1 MKHKIFKEEFAGKT
15 LIFEVGKFAEQASGA
30 VSFRVGDTLV
40 LGTTTMSK
48 KVREGIDFFPLVVDY
63 EEKFYAA
70 GRIIGSRFIKREGR
84 PSDNAILTGRLI
96 DRGIRPLFDHSCRN
110 EVQVITTVLSMDEE
124 NDPDIMAVLAG
135 SLALSISDIPWAG
148 PIAALRISKGP
159 EGFVLNPP
167 HKDSENS
174 DLNLVFTGT
183 AEKINMIEAGAK
195 QIPEE
200 EIMAAFEFG
209 LPYFKQLLT
218 IQEKI
223 IREVGLPKINLES
236 PPRDE
241 ELFQKVKSFLEERLE
256 KAIYAAD
263 NKRERM
269 SELDLLK
276 QDLKNMVE
284 ETYQENSGIKVSSA
298 LAILDEE
305 TNTIVHKNVLASGR
319 RPDNRPIDK
328 VRPLEMEVGALPR
341 VHGSAM
347 FKRGETQALSTLTLG
362 APGDKQLIESMELTG
377 EKRFMHHYN
386 FPPYSVGEVSPM
398 RGPGRREIGH
408 GALAEKAISPLIP
421 PEEEFPYTIRLVSEI
436 LSSNG
441 SSSMASVCG
450 STLALMDG
458 GVPIKNPAAGIA
470 LGLMSDKENYKILT
484 DIQGPEDH
492 HGDMDLKVAGTKE
505 GLTALQMDVKIE
517 GVSLKI
523 LKEALDQA
531 KKARLEILA
540 AMEKVIA
547 KPRDEI
553 SKFAPRIITLQI
565 HPDKIRE
572 VIGPQG
578 KVINEIIKE
587 TGANIDI
594 EDSGLIFITGLNQES
609 AEKAKAR
616 VEEITKEVEIG
627 DIFEG
632 KVVKTVDFGAFISL
646 NRNKEGLLRNGDLYG
661 KRVNIDDRIKVRV
674 KEIDDL
680 GRINLEL
687 TEKPKFTP
695 KPWQETA
702 DRNQRPRRS
711 WNKRQGF
718 KR

>member
-30 VSFRVGDTLV
+30 VSVRVGDTLV
-40 LGTTTMSK
+40 LATATLSK
-48 KVREGIDFFPLVVDY
+48 KKREGIDFFPLVVDY

-96 DRGIRPLFDHSCRN
+96 DRSIRPLFDHSCRN
-110 EVQVITTVLSMDEE
+110 EVQVVTTVLSMDEE
-124 NDPDIMAVLAG
+124 NDPDIMAILAG
-135 SLALSISDIPWAG
+135 SLAIAMSDIPWAG
-148 PIAALRISKGP
+148 PIGALRISKSP
-159 EGFVLNPP
+159 DGFVLNPP
-167 HKDSENS
+167 HKESESS

-183 AEKINMIEAGAK
+183 NEKINMIEAGAS

-209 LPYFKQLLT
+209 IPYFKQLLA

-223 IREVGLPKINLES
+223 IKEES
-236 PPRDE
+236 APQDK
-241 ELFQKVKSFLEERLE
+241 ELSQKVKSFLEGRLE
-256 KAIYAAD
+256 KAIYTD
-263 NKRERM
+263 NKHERM

-276 QDLKNMVE
+276 QELKNMIE
-284 ETYQENSGIKVSSA
+284 EAYLENKESKIASA
-298 LAILDEE
+298 FSILDEE
-305 TNTIVHKNVLASGR
+305 TNVLVHKNVLESGR
-319 RPDNRPIDK
+319 RPDGRALNE
-328 VRPLEMEVGALPR
+328 VRALEIEVGVLPR
-341 VHGSAM
+341 VHGSAL
-347 FKRGETQALSTLTLG
+347 FERGQTQALSSLTLG
-362 APGDKQLIESMELTG
+362 APGDRQLIESMELTG

-408 GALAEKAISPLIP
+408 GALAEKALSPLIP
-421 PEEEFPYTIRLVSEI
+421 AEEEFPYTVRLVSEI

-450 STLALMDG
+450 SALALMDG

-517 GVSLKI
+517 GVNLKI
-523 LKEALDQA
+523 LKEALAQA
-531 KKARLEILA
+531 KEARLKILT

-547 KPRDEI
+547 KPREEI

-594 EDSGLIFITGLNQES
+594 EDSGLVFITGIDAES
-609 AEKAKAR
+609 AQNAKLKI
-616 VEEITKEVEIG
+616 EEITKEVEVG
-627 DIFEG
+627 DLFEG
-632 KVVKTVDFGAFISL
+632 KVEKMMDFGAFIKL
-646 NRNKEGLLRNGDLYG
+646 TRNKEGLLRNGDFYG
-661 KRVNIDDRIKVRV
+661 KRVNIDDKIKVRV

-687 TEKPKFTP
+687 AEKPKSASG
-695 KPWQETA
+695 PWQKPN
-702 DRNQRPRRS
+702 DRNQRPKRS
-711 WNKRQGF
+711 WNKRKGF
-718 KR
+718 